1 MKGTQPVTEQ
11 THGNAV
17 AVPEPLDLVTKYEA
31 AFTSSLPSHVNH
43 EQWVAVVMG
52 AVRSSAEVQAAAKND
67 PGRFLAALL
76 QAARMGLE
84 PGTEQ
89 FYLVP
94 FSPKKGAPRVIQ
106 GIPGYQGLVELIYRA
121 GAVSSVIVEPVYSAD
136 GFEYVPGRDDKPRH
150 TIDWFGGDRG
160 KLVGVYAYAIM
171 RDGAT
176 SKVVVLSERDIRR
189 AKASSASAS
198 SDYSPWAKHPEAM
211 WLKTAA
217 RQLAKWVPT
226 SAEYRRQQLRDA
238 QTVLDER
245 ERRAAVV
252 EFPVTL
258 DDGDHVDPLTG
269 EVMRA
274 DIVDAEVIEPTATK
288 GAAS

>member
-1 MKGTQPVTEQ
+1 MNQPSNQ
-11 THGNAV
+11 IAK
-17 AVPEPLDLVTKYEA
+17 ADPLALVTKYQD
-31 AFTSSLPSHVNH
+31 AFTSSLPSHINH
-43 EQWVAVVMG
+43 EQWVSVVMG
-52 AVRSSAEVQAAAKND
+52 TLRSSAEVMDAARND

-76 QAARMGLE
+76 QAARLGLE

-106 GIPGYQGLVELIYRA
+106 GITGYQGLVEMIYRA
-121 GAVSSVIVEPVYSAD
+121 GAVSSVVVECVYAHD
-136 GFEYVPGRDDKPRH
+136 RFEFVPGRDTRPVH
-150 TIDWFGGDRG
+150 TVDWFGGDRG

-176 SKVVVLSERDIRR
+176 SKVVVLGERDIAR
-189 AKASSASAS
+189 AKASSASAH
-198 SDYSPWAKHPEAM
+198 SDYSPWAKHPDAM

-238 QTVLDER
+238 QAVMDER

-252 EFPVTL
+252 EFPVTMA
-258 DDGDHVDPLTG
+258 DGERVDPVTG
-269 EVMRA
+269 EVVTDSG
-274 DIVDAEVIEPTATK
+274 DIVDADVIDAPAEGPDHA
-288 GAAS
+288 